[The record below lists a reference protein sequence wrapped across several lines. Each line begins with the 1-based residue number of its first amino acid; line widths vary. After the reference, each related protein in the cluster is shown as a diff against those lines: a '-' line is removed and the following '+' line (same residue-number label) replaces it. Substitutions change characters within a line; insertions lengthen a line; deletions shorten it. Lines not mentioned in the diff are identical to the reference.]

1 MSNAAERQR
10 KMKTEA
16 GSACLAVWP
25 SQAQLAR
32 AISVAQWEGSQAGVS
47 WRMRDAE
54 ASLWRRLA
62 MQAGRDVVQEVQ
74 AGAKGFERSD
84 VLDGVCVLG
93 GPVLSTGEGLP
104 PSLIMA
110 FLKALLLHQQRRPY
124 SLVHSGPSLQHSDG
138 S

>member
-1 MSNAAERQR
+1 
-10 KMKTEA
+10 
-16 GSACLAVWP
+16 
-25 SQAQLAR
+25 
-32 AISVAQWEGSQAGVS
+32 
-47 WRMRDAE
+47 
-54 ASLWRRLA
+54 

-93 GPVLSTGEGLP
+93 GPGLSTGEGLP
-104 PSLIMA
+104 PSLFMA